1 MIYLIRRLLYTQ
13 NLPRKKKEPA
23 VSSEPTICYS
33 SHLFRKPDS
42 CCHFSVNSTIF
53 WCLPETESRPAPGDV
68 VEEMPLKDVT
78 DTSGKLTKDK
88 IHVEELC
95 LPEIMIPM
103 TKTKGNN

>member
-1 MIYLIRRLLYTQ
+1 
-13 NLPRKKKEPA
+13 
-23 VSSEPTICYS
+23 
-33 SHLFRKPDS
+33 
-42 CCHFSVNSTIF
+42 
-53 WCLPETESRPAPGDV
+53 LPETESRPAPGDV